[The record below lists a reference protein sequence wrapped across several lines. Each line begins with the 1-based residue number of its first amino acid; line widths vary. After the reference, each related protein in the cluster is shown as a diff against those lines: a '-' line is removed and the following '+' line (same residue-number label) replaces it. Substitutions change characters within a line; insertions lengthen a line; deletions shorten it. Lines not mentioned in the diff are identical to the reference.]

1 MELPKGSKALI
12 GINLIKR
19 GSFSLSNI
27 LNTQKILDYKV
38 KDMAKAANSML
49 TSTVPHSTVLVILRL
64 L

>member
-19 GSFSLSNI
+19 GSFSLFNI

-38 KDMAKAANSML
+38 EDMAKAAYSMF
-49 TSTVPHSTVLVILRL
+49 SSVIIIGKC
-64 L
+64 

>member
-19 GSFSLSNI
+19 GSFSLFNI

-38 KDMAKAANSML
+38 KDMAKAAYSMF
-49 TSTVPHSTVLVILRL
+49 SSVIIIGKC
-64 L
+64 